1 MSVGGLVRDLGLL
14 GQGRSTGAVDIRMGG
29 VEGRWGV
36 VYGEG
41 GGQD

>member
-1 MSVGGLVRDLGLL
+1 M
-14 GQGRSTGAVDIRMGG
+14 DIRMGG

-41 GGQD
+41 GGGGGRTEGCDKGTEQDTT

>member
-1 MSVGGLVRDLGLL
+1 M
-14 GQGRSTGAVDIRMGG
+14 DIRMGG

-41 GGQD
+41 GGGGRTEGCDKGTEQDTT